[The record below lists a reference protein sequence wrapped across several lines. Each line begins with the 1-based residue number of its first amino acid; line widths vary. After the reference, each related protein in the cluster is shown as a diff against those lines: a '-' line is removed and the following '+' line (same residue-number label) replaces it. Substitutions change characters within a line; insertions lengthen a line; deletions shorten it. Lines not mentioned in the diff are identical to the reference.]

1 MRLLDAAKIPYVSV
15 EYEYDEKDLSGLH
28 AAAFLQIPPEQFFKT
43 LVLRSSKKG
52 YFVCCIPV
60 NKELDLKKAAA
71 ALGDKSAEMIHVKE
85 LPSVT
90 GYIRGGCS
98 PIGMKKQLKT
108 VLHTRAWNYDTI
120 CVSAGKIGSQIELSA
135 DTLSR
140 VIPLTKA
147 DVADAPSS
155 EKDTS
160 TPT

>member
-1 MRLLDAAKIPYVSV
+1 MEMLPL
-15 EYEYDEKDLSGLH
+15 
-28 AAAFLQIPPEQFFKT
+28 
-43 LVLRSSKKG
+43 
-52 YFVCCIPV
+52 
-60 NKELDLKKAAA
+60 KEL
-71 ALGDKSAEMIHVKE
+71 
-85 LPSVT
+85 LPRT
-90 GYIRGGCS
+90 GYVHGGCS

-108 VLHTRAWNYDTI
+108 VLHMTAWDYDTI

-140 VIPLTKA
+140 AIPLTKA